1 MIQITH
7 VIPGLGKGGAE
18 TMLCNL
24 FKYQSDP
31 EIKHSV
37 ISLGLSSYYEN
48 SICDMGIPL
57 CVLDMRKRPLASL
70 WKLRKILKKSQY
82 ISCWL
87 YVACAICFIITN
99 QRQHERMIWNIRH
112 ASLDEKHNSKIT
124 LWAARYCQKHS
135 GAVSA
140 VLYNGQTAMEIHKQ
154 TGYHEKRSHV
164 VENGCDTQIYKKDPE
179 ARYAINAKYEFQNK
193 KIILSVGRYHPIKD
207 YPMIVHA
214 MAELVKVRNDV
225 VLVLCG
231 RGLTEDNE
239 ELMKL
244 IDDSGLQPGKNAYL
258 LGQQEHIEI
267 WMSAADVYVLHST
280 SEAFPNTLLEAMA
293 CECVCVSTDVG
304 TAGELIEKDKIVEIQ
319 NYQQCCDVIEQVL
332 NLSEEKRELAGK
344 RNRKKVVEGY
354 SIQNVVRRYETIYY
368 ELAKEMN
375 IKRMG

>member
-37 ISLGLSSYYEN
+37 ISLGMSSYYEN

-99 QRQHERMIWNIRH
+99 QRQHGRMVWNIRH
-112 ASLDEKHNSKIT
+112 ASLDLKQNSQTT
-124 LWAARYCQKHS
+124 LWAAEYCRRHS
-135 GAVSA
+135 SDISA
-140 VLYNGQTAMEIHKQ
+140 VLYNGHAAKEVHRQA
-154 TGYHEKRSHV
+154 GYHEKRSYV
-164 VENGCDTQIYKKDPE
+164 VENGCDTLLYRKDPG
-179 ARYAINAKYEFQNK
+179 ARDRINAEYGFCDRKV
-193 KIILSVGRYHPIKD
+193 ILSVGRYHPIKD
-207 YPMIVHA
+207 YPMMIRA
-214 MAELVKVRNDV
+214 MSELLKVRRDS
-225 VLVLCG
+225 VLILCG
-231 RGLTEDNE
+231 RGLTEDNK
-239 ELMKL
+239 ELKEL
-244 IDDSGLQPGKNAYL
+244 IDNSGLQLRKNVYL
-258 LGQQEHIEI
+258 LGQQEHLEA
-267 WMSAADVYVLHST
+267 WMSAADVYVLHSA

-304 TAGELIEKDKIVEIQ
+304 TVDELMPKDKIVEVH
-319 NYQQCCDVIEQVL
+319 NYQQCCDVIKQAL
-332 NLSEEKRELAGK
+332 NLSEEGRELTGK
-344 RNRKKVVEGY
+344 KNREKVVEDY
-354 SIQNVVRRYETIYY
+354 NIQNVVREYERIY
-368 ELAKEMN
+368 LKEMQEVL
-375 IKRMG
+375 

>member
-31 EIKHSV
+31 EIKHRV
-37 ISLGLSSYYEN
+37 ISLGMASYYEN
-48 SICDMGIPL
+48 CIRDMGIPL
-57 CVLDMRKRPLASL
+57 CVLNIKKRPLISL
-70 WKLRKILKKSQY
+70 WRLRKELKKSQY

-87 YVACAICFIITN
+87 YIACAICFFITN
-99 QRQHERMIWNIRH
+99 NRQHGRMIWNIRH
-112 ASLDEKHNSKIT
+112 ASLDLKHNSKIT
-124 LWAARYCQKHS
+124 LWAAKYCRKHS

-154 TGYHEKRSHV
+154 AGYHEKRSYV
-164 VENGCDTQIYKKDPE
+164 VGNGCDTQIYKKDPE
-179 ARYAINAKYEFQNK
+179 ARYTINTKFGFQDK
-193 KIILSVGRYHPIKD
+193 KIILSAGRYHPIKD
-207 YPMIVHA
+207 YPTMIRA
-214 MAELVKVRNDV
+214 MAELVKVRDDA

-239 ELMKL
+239 ELVAL
-244 IDDSGLQPGKNAYL
+244 INANGLQLRNNVYL
-258 LGQQEHIEI
+258 LGQQEHLEA
-267 WMSAADVYVLHST
+267 WMSAADVYVLHSA